1 MEQKKFMK
9 IQATR
14 IVIKAFAVFIF
25 LLLLGCATPRSGG
38 PVPDKGLLDFLED
51 GKTTKQMVFEKLGQ
65 PSGTYENGRILTYR
79 IGNEEGEGYYI
90 IGAGPSQT
98 MLFIKSK
105 YSLVLIFNDVGI
117 LERHSLVSVR

>member
-1 MEQKKFMK
+1 MK
-9 IQATR
+9 IQATI
-14 IVIKAFAVFIF
+14 IVIKAVAVFIF
-25 LLLLGCATPRSGG
+25 LLLLGCATPRPGG
-38 PVPDKGLLDFLED
+38 PVPDKELLDFLED

-79 IGNEEGEGYYI
+79 IGNEEGKGYYI
-90 IGAGPSQT
+90 IGAGPSQA

-105 YSLVLIFNDVGI
+105 YSLVLIFSDIGI